1 MPGEGAAN
9 GAVPPPPPPCP
20 AALGL
25 GPDDDNMLVVTDQ
38 LRQLVET
45 RRQWVDTVGGVFDQK
60 QAERPGLMWGFPESS
75 VYEGVGRRC
84 CLRSRT

>member
-1 MPGEGAAN
+1 M
-9 GAVPPPPPPCP
+9 
-20 AALGL
+20 
-25 GPDDDNMLVVTDQ
+25 TDQ

-75 VYEGVGRRC
+75 VYEGVDEEVQAM
-84 CLRSRT
+84 LLA